1 MSDLEHNPLKPIKTG
16 ADICVGIMV
25 LCFVAVSVAVLFCGT
40 SSTFQRLG
48 SLWVAILLL
57 SFGMLKFVVVAMRNA
72 VEGTGPFAEM
82 ARERLSPYVFS
93 EDKGWLNFMSE
104 DGVEYE
110 APLPKQEEVEG
121 HFAEIEQQ
129 VLSSVIPNEMFI
141 GALATLQWGYGD
153 LFHCWING
161 KGWTTC

>member
-1 MSDLEHNPLKPIKTG
+1 LSDLQHNPLKPIKTG
-16 ADICVGIMV
+16 ADVFVGIM
-25 LCFVAVSVAVLFCGT
+25 LLLFLAVSALVLAYGT
-40 SSTFQRLG
+40 SSNFQRLG

-57 SFGMLKFVVVAMRNA
+57 SFGLLKYMVVAIRNA

-82 ARERLSPYVFS
+82 ARERLRPYVFS
-93 EDKGWLNFMSE
+93 EDKGWLNYMSE

-110 APLPKQEEVEG
+110 TPLPKQEEVEG
-121 HFAEIEQQ
+121 HFAEIEQHI
-129 VLSSVIPNEMFI
+129 LSSVIPNEMII